1 MEELWATH
9 IREVS
14 LLSTGIWARLPWV
27 YFYFDFACILRARA
41 FAENWRL
48 VLLLET
54 SFSIT
59 REISGTSQEIF
70 QRSRNRKCL
79 ETSLPGN
86 VRDPPRK
93 CLGPSK
99 KSWRWKE
106 IVEELSVTIP
116 ENVWDHRRKVVE
128 EKKLSRNCLGPSK
141 EMFGTIEEKLR
152 KNRNCRGIVWDHPSM
167 EDEDAVK
174 LSQSFLP
181 LRFH

>member
-14 LLSTGIWARLPWV
+14 LVSTGIWARLPWV
-27 YFYFDFACILRARA
+27 YFYFDIACILRARA
-41 FAENWRL
+41 FAENWLL

-93 CLGPSK
+93 CVGPSK

-116 ENVWDHRRKVVE
+116 ENVWDHRRKVAE

-141 EMFGTIEEKLR
+141 HGRWGRCEAFPVISTPAVSLIALPGYTLTICTAHFSLGTHW
-152 KNRNCRGIVWDHPSM
+152 CH
-167 EDEDAVK
+167 
-174 LSQSFLP
+174 
-181 LRFH
+181 

>member
-1 MEELWATH
+1 MC
-9 IREVS
+9 
-14 LLSTGIWARLPWV
+14 
-27 YFYFDFACILRARA
+27 FYFDFACILRARA
-41 FAENWRL
+41 FAENWLL

-99 KSWRWKE
+99 K
-106 IVEELSVTIP
+106 VE
-116 ENVWDHRRKVVE
+116 D
-128 EKKLSRNCLGPSK
+128 EKKLSRNCL
-141 EMFGTIEEKLR
+141 
-152 KNRNCRGIVWDHPSM
+152 
-167 EDEDAVK
+167 
-174 LSQSFLP
+174 
-181 LRFH
+181 

>member
-14 LLSTGIWARLPWV
+14 LVSTGISARLPWV
-27 YFYFDFACILRARA
+27 CFYFDFACILRARA
-41 FAENWRL
+41 FAENWLL

-93 CLGPSK
+93 CLGPSE

-116 ENVWDHRRKVVE
+116 ENVWDHRRKVAE

-141 EMFGTIEEKLR
+141 HGRWGRCEAFPVISTPAVSLIALPGYTLNICTAHFSLGTHW
-152 KNRNCRGIVWDHPSM
+152 CH
-167 EDEDAVK
+167 
-174 LSQSFLP
+174 
-181 LRFH
+181 